1 MKFSCYLLIDLALLD
16 WHVFRWLDLSLPQKS
31 EAEPEQ
37 FFWREPG
44 ENRAKLFPHDLYV
57 SAWDLCYMRRNY
69 GLLTDL
75 PRTMGHAILFGW
87 DLICHMLGGPV
98 VVCRRLKNAR
108 SDQEKTAGVLL
119 GADVYQ
125 MVLGKSSGIRFSIP
139 EISIYGEKIHFL
151 FNLFKF

>member
-1 MKFSCYLLIDLALLD
+1 
-16 WHVFRWLDLSLPQKS
+16 
-31 EAEPEQ
+31 
-37 FFWREPG
+37 
-44 ENRAKLFPHDLYV
+44 
-57 SAWDLCYMRRNY
+57 MRRNY

-151 FNLFKF
+151 FNLFKFYFFGLNLILLRSIFRVHRAQSLLEKTTYKGYILSENLHRSHG